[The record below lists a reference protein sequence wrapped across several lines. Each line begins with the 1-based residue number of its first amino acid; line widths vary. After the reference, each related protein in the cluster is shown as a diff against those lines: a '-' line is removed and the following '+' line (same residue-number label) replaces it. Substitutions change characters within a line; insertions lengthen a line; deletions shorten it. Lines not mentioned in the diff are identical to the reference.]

1 MRKTLQ
7 TVTSRSGAL
16 ARTPLAA
23 ACAALV
29 LAGCSMMPV
38 YERPPAPVATQWPTL
53 GGALPADATARAA
66 GDLPWQAFVVDAR
79 LRTLIGQAL
88 AGNRDL
94 RMAALAIEQARAQYQ
109 IRAADQTPTL
119 NLAAAGN
126 RQPASG
132 GGISSTY
139 TVGLAMASWEIDFFG
154 RIASL
159 KEAALSQYLA
169 TEEARR
175 AVQTSLIASVANAWL
190 SLQANDELLALT
202 QRTLV
207 TREDSLRLVR
217 LRFDQGVASA
227 LDLRQ
232 AESLVATAR
241 VALAQQQRLRALD
254 VNALTLLTGQP
265 LPAELLDSQGG
276 SDRLFAPVPEGLPSD
291 LLVQRADVRQAE
303 QLLMAANASIGA
315 ARAAFFP
322 RIALTASAGTASNAL
337 SGLFKDGSW
346 GWTLAPQA
354 LLPIFDAG
362 RNQAGLDSAL
372 AGREIALAQYEKAIQ
387 TAFREVSDALAGRAT
402 LGDQWQAQQAQAEAE
417 ADRFRLADL
426 RYRNGVASSLEV
438 LDAQR
443 ALFASQQALVQ
454 TRLALRQ
461 NQVLLYKALGGGWE
475 LPPGQTDR
483 TGG

>member
-23 ACAALV
+23 ACAALL

-53 GGALPADATARAA
+53 GAALPADATARAA

-79 LRTLIGQAL
+79 LRTLIEQAL

-109 IRAADQTPTL
+109 IRSADQTPTL

-276 SDRLFAPVPEGLPSD
+276 SDLLFAPVPEGLPSD
-291 LLVQRADVRQAE
+291 LLAQRADVRQAE

-372 AGREIALAQYEKAIQ
+372 AGRDIALAQYEKAIQ